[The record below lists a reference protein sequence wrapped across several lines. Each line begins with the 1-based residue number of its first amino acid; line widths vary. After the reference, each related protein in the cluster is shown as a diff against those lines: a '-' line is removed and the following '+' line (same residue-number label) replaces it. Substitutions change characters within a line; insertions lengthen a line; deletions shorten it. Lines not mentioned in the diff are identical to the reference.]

1 MFFCYYYI
9 MLSPEKTEENTE
21 EEYISD
27 TKKYIDDFICKNDY
41 RKAFLI
47 LVVFMD
53 KLDDVEKKEV
63 IKYYN
68 DHLVKNGILHKSYSN
83 G

>member
-1 MFFCYYYI
+1 
-9 MLSPEKTEENTE
+9 MLGQEEESKDESKEKN

-41 RKAFLI
+41 RKAFLL

-53 KLDDVEKKEV
+53 KLDDIEKKEV
-63 IKYYN
+63 IEYYN
-68 DHLVKNGILHKSYSN
+68 DHLVKIGILHKTYSN
-83 G
+83 KK